1 MDVGSEP
8 PGSLRFS
15 HLPAVG
21 LAPLLRAPTWLI
33 SGGLHLLL
41 VLASAT
47 WLAPPPL
54 RGTAVDGD
62 RVVGLVSLP
71 RAGDASQR
79 AGLDVDSPADDS
91 TPVTADATD
100 SDSRPPDL
108 PPPQSPLLDSPPV
121 NVELPDQ
128 VTDRLGPG
136 PARPKQ
142 RAAPVSSA
150 AELARPS
157 ARQPGAGSPQ
167 GGGGVGEVQFFG
179 RGLPGTRFVYL
190 LDASASM
197 QEHGAIRVAKA
208 ELQASLAPMAE
219 SQQFQIIF
227 YNEQLFPMT
236 SRSERNSLFAATETN
251 RNLAT
256 QHIRAIQPS
265 GATDHKTALLEALRL
280 KPDVLFFLT
289 DAGEPWLD
297 ARDLQEVRR
306 RNGGGTR
313 ICVVEFGNGPA
324 LSSQEASWTRRLA
337 RENNGTY
344 EYQNIRNFRAAH

>member
-1 MDVGSEP
+1 MDVGSES
-8 PGSLRFS
+8 PGSGRFS
-15 HLPAVG
+15 PLPAIG
-21 LAPLLRAPTWLI
+21 LAPFLRAPTWLI

-41 VLASAT
+41 VLAWAT
-47 WLAPPPL
+47 WLTPPPL
-54 RGTAVDGD
+54 RGTAADGD
-62 RVVGLVSLP
+62 RPVGLVSLP
-71 RAGDASQR
+71 RPGDSSAR
-79 AGLDVDSPADDS
+79 AGLDLDAPAQDSAPETNDPNEVDTRPAE
-91 TPVTADATD
+91 A
-100 SDSRPPDL
+100 PPQ
-108 PPPQSPLLDSPPV
+108 QSPLLDTPPV
-121 NVELPDQ
+121 NVELPDL
-128 VTDRLGPG
+128 VPDRLGPG
-136 PARPKQ
+136 PARPRQ
-142 RAAPVSSA
+142 RSAPASSA
-150 AELARPS
+150 ADLARPS
-157 ARQPGAGSPQ
+157 VRQPGTGSPD
-167 GGGGVGEVQFFG
+167 GGGGSGEIQFFG
-179 RGLPGTRFVYL
+179 QGLPGRRFVYL

-208 ELQASLAPMAE
+208 ELQASLAPMSE

-236 SRSERNSLFAATETN
+236 SRSERNSLFAANETN
-251 RNLAT
+251 RNLAS

-313 ICVVEFGNGPA
+313 ICVVEFGKGPA
-324 LSSQEASWTRRLA
+324 LSSQETSWTHRLA

-344 EYQNIRNFRAAH
+344 EYQNVRNFQTAR